1 MKDFFLFLKLLSQ
14 NFSPLRIFQI
24 IELRKIS
31 VVGKTIEFGA
41 QKKRTKKIS
50 HIILMK
56 KELNIQ
62 TFLQIEN
69 LKFFMLI

>member
-24 IELRKIS
+24 IELKKIS

-41 QKKRTKKIS
+41 QKKERG
-50 HIILMK
+50 
-56 KELNIQ
+56 
-62 TFLQIEN
+62 
-69 LKFFMLI
+69 